1 MQEGGKGGEQ
11 EKQQEAGGEHE
22 QHVYSK
28 VHTGERGG
36 VFVAAFNCQDG
47 QNHLYNYQQEAA
59 MLKILMTALRCIPFH
74 SFHSTSLYFTAF
86 S

>member
-11 EKQQEAGGEHE
+11 EKQQEAGVEHE
-22 QHVYSK
+22 QHLYSK

-36 VFVAAFNCQDG
+36 ASVAAFNCQDG
-47 QNHLYNYQQEAA
+47 QNYLYNYQQEAA
-59 MLKILMTALRCIPFH
+59 MLKILIIALRCFPLH
-74 SFHSTSLYFTAF
+74 SFHCTLLHFTAF